1 MYTTQGHCV
10 GGEPHYIRYECR
22 EFALSVWCRWPH
34 TNRPCVVPANVV
46 DLMFRNK
53 PSILWTP
60 VLSPDILLG
69 SCYNWCP
76 GQDVT
81 NREWEPG
88 GEKRKF
94 FSIRSAW
101 FLSTGKLAT
110 WRWSL
115 PQRSQEVTVRGASLM
130 DELWCD
136 WIFLWTYVMITDSR
150 KSLELV
156 TFIVIYHHNTDR
168 VYIHIYS

>member
-1 MYTTQGHCV
+1 M
-10 GGEPHYIRYECR
+10 
-22 EFALSVWCRWPH
+22 
-34 TNRPCVVPANVV
+34 
-46 DLMFRNK
+46 
-53 PSILWTP
+53 
-60 VLSPDILLG
+60 LSPDILLG

-88 GEKRKF
+88 GEKRKK
-94 FSIRSAW
+94 FSICSAW

-136 WIFLWTYVMITDSR
+136 WIFLWTYVMSYGFSKKLGACDIHSDLSPQHRSCLYSYLQLAVITDSR

-168 VYIHIYS
+168 VHIHVYS